1 MRGIHHAYLET
12 DGMANFRACAE
23 KCAVSDDTLIYRSC
37 FWQPNEEA
45 IMSKSTQI
53 NTAPTLR
60 QFATYLAEGELVVTS
75 KLGTSTVSRV
85 KFRQLEYPAGVGEG
99 EAFIR
104 QRAGHWP
111 AVDPAGLCRTAREAC
126 RCRATLWPAE
136 GRSMQCNA
144 HAAGRSSRW
153 SCRGTRR
160 CR

>member
-1 MRGIHHAYLET
+1 MRGIHHVYLET

-104 QRAGHWP
+104 QRVMTEFPVAETMLGP
-111 AVDPAGLCRTAREAC
+111 MFEICICDQARAV
-126 RCRATLWPAE
+126 
-136 GRSMQCNA
+136 
-144 HAAGRSSRW
+144 SSLL
-153 SCRGTRR
+153 GA
-160 CR
+160 